1 MEEGSEVLR
10 AGSVLANIDQLIG
23 RDIWG
28 RVSLNIVRATR
39 SSQTQL
45 HIKISY

>member
-28 RVSLNIVRATR
+28 RVSLNIVRETR